1 MAHAILTFL
10 EKISQA
16 IRLGF
21 GINISWKDFLNDSID
36 GIWYDIHEIGIWYD
50 IHKIN
55 EIDI

>member
-36 GIWYDIHEIGIWYD
+36 GIWYDIHEIGI
-50 IHKIN
+50 
-55 EIDI
+55 